1 MQSETVG
8 ALAAALA
15 KAQGQIRPAPMD
27 RDNPFFKSRYA
38 TLTSLWESARAALA
52 ANGLAVTQ
60 ATDLDNAGNIVLITT
75 LMHSSGEWV
84 GSVYPVRPKD
94 NAPQTIGSA
103 ITYARR
109 YAFSALV
116 GLSSDDDDDGNA
128 ANGNGGN
135 HAPAKQQEVRPA
147 KQPAAP
153 QAATISGGSQTSNG
167 NGGGVA
173 GGNGKAYKPTGAALD
188 FLAACKA
195 VFGPDEEPA
204 RHWLIKRYSA
214 AKTPENVREST
225 KDMTDDELRAITR
238 TLTNNADRYASE
250 WAAANMDTSAVPSV
264 ADADPIAFAMA
275 NPAVMEPTQH

>member
-1 MQSETVG
+1 MQSETIG

-84 GSVYPVRPKD
+84 GSVYPVWPADKK
-94 NAPQTIGSA
+94 PQTIGSA

-109 YAFSALV
+109 YAFGALV
-116 GLSSDDDDDGNA
+116 GLSSDDDDDGNE
-128 ANGNGGN
+128 ANGN

-153 QAATISGGSQTSNG
+153 SAANNSGGSQNVNG
-167 NGGGVA
+167 NGGGAA
-173 GGNGKAYKPTGAALD
+173 GGTYKPGAAAID

-195 VFGPDEEPA
+195 VFGPDADKA
-204 RHWLIKRYSA
+204 RHWMIERYCT
-214 AKTPENVREST
+214 AKTPNNVRTST
-225 KDMTDDELRAITR
+225 KSMTDDELRAITEA
-238 TLTNNADRYASE
+238 LTSNADSYASK
-250 WAAANMDTSAVPSV
+250 WAAANMDTSTVPAV
-264 ADADPIAFAMA
+264 ADAEPI
-275 NPAVMEPTQH
+275 PA